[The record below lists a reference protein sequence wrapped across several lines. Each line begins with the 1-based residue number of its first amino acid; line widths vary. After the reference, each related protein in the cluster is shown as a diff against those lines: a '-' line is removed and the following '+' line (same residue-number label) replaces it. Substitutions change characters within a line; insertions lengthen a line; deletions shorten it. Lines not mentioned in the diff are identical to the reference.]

1 MGGIALT
8 PLYGELKNNSTSSF
22 FLEDYS
28 DLNLLDRRIIKSQDP
43 STKTI
48 SVSNDI
54 KNEPVTTI
62 LNDGLLSVA

>member
-1 MGGIALT
+1 MGGIAFT
-8 PLYGELKNNSTSSF
+8 PLMGESKDNSQSF
-22 FLEDYS
+22 FFNEEYK